1 MELVLFDIQDNR
13 FALRASAVSQVLES
27 LAVTPLPYAPPE
39 VEGLVNVT
47 GTVLL
52 KIDLALRLGMPART
66 ADINGNLLV
75 VITGHENIAVQVDR
89 VHNKI
94 NLDESLLT
102 PYVDPEQRN
111 LVCGEFTLNERMVLL
126 LDEQSL
132 DMRHMDPTGV
142 PEGGGG
148 LIGFDLHDD
157 ARSDAAKQV
166 NNDMATVTVEDCG
179 ET

>member
-13 FALRASAVSQVLES
+13 FALRASAVSQVLET
-27 LAVTPLPYAPPE
+27 LAITPLPYAPPE
-39 VEGLVNVT
+39 VEGLVNVA

-52 KIDLALRLGMPART
+52 KIDLALRLGMAART
-66 ADINGNLLV
+66 TDTNGNLLV
-75 VITGHENIAVQVDR
+75 VMTGHENIAVQVDR

-102 PYVDPEQRN
+102 PYVDPAQRN

-126 LDEQSL
+126 LDHESL
-132 DMRHMDPTGV
+132 DMRDMDPTGV

-148 LIGFDLHDD
+148 LIGFD
-157 ARSDAAKQV
+157 
-166 NNDMATVTVEDCG
+166 
-179 ET
+179 

>member
-1 MELVLFDIQDNR
+1 MELVLFDIQENR

-66 ADINGNLLV
+66 ADANGNLLV
-75 VITGHENIAVQVDR
+75 VITGHENIALQVDR

-94 NLDESLLT
+94 N
-102 PYVDPEQRN
+102 
-111 LVCGEFTLNERMVLL
+111 
-126 LDEQSL
+126 
-132 DMRHMDPTGV
+132 
-142 PEGGGG
+142 
-148 LIGFDLHDD
+148 
-157 ARSDAAKQV
+157 
-166 NNDMATVTVEDCG
+166 
-179 ET
+179 